1 MGKIPSS
8 SWDSNF
14 NPRDE
19 RHWSFARDS
28 RGYGLNYRWTDV
40 DDFEIYHPI
49 KTNNKS
55 IAIAIFTVIVTALLF
70 VVVDLIV

>member
-8 SWDSNF
+8 SWDNNF

-28 RGYGLNYRWTDV
+28 RGYGLNYRWTSV
-40 DDFEIYHPI
+40 DDFEIYHPA
-49 KTNNKS
+49 KSKNKS
-55 IAIAIFTVIVTALLF
+55 TAIAIFLTF
-70 VVVDLIV
+70 VVGLVLLALT

>member
-1 MGKIPSS
+1 MGKIPSG

-28 RGYGLNYRWTDV
+28 RGYGLSYRWTSD
-40 DDFEIYHPI
+40 DDFELDHPI
-49 KTNNKS
+49 ELKKKS
-55 IAIAIFTVIVTALLF
+55 SVGTFILTIVLAVVLLALT
-70 VVVDLIV
+70 